1 MARKCQVC
9 VHPRR
14 SEIDELLVQSVPI
27 REIVSRFDGI
37 SGKALYRHRAH
48 IAQLIQRHEEE
59 LADDLVARIRELNRI
74 ARETLEEARQAR
86 RYASVAALIGSAL
99 KSLELEAKLIGKLQD
114 GKVQVGVGVQV
125 QMGSMVAVPVA
136 ALEALQRAVLDAPVE
151 VRERIAMAL
160 AEVVRESHGRR

>member
-1 MARKCQVC
+1 MGRKCQVC
-9 VHPRR
+9 IHPSRA
-14 SEIDELLVQSVPI
+14 EIDALLARGVPI

-48 IAQLIQRHEEE
+48 IAQLVQRHEEE
-59 LADDLVARIRELNRI
+59 LADDLIARIRELNRI
-74 ARETLEEARQAR
+74 ARETLEEARQSR

-99 KSLELEAKLIGKLQD
+99 KSLELEARLLGKLQD

-125 QMGSMVAVPVA
+125 QVGGMVMVPVA

-151 VRERIAMAL
+151 VKERIAMAL
-160 AEVVRESHGRR
+160 AEVVRESQR

>member
-1 MARKCQVC
+1 M
-9 VHPRR
+9 
-14 SEIDELLVQSVPI
+14 
-27 REIVSRFDGI
+27 
-37 SGKALYRHRAH
+37 
-48 IAQLIQRHEEE
+48 
-59 LADDLVARIRELNRI
+59 ARIRELNRI